1 MTRYYFDV
9 RDNDRLFPDDQGME
23 LESLDDAV
31 AEAETVVAEMAKDV
45 LPGSLRRNLV
55 VEVRE
60 EQSPPLV
67 EAILAFK
74 VKVTADRRKTK

>member
-1 MTRYYFDV
+1 
-9 RDNDRLFPDDQGME
+9 
-23 LESLDDAV
+23 
-31 AEAETVVAEMAKDV
+31 
-45 LPGSLRRNLV
+45 LV

-74 VKVTADRRKTK
+74 VKVTADRRKTKWHFT